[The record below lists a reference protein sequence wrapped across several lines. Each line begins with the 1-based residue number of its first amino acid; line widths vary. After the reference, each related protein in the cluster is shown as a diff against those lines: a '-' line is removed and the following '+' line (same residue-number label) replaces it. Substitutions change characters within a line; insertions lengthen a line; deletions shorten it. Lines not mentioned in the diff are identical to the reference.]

1 MLVPSPVV
9 LLIAPP
15 GAAVPDVT
23 APLAE
28 AGYAVRPVTELS
40 ATPPTAIVLLADAV
54 VDPLAVTRT
63 YRFQQPPT
71 VPILWLVSRA
81 SADLAA
87 DALDAGAD
95 ACLLRPVAGPLLVG
109 QLRALVRARA
119 ATTSDELRDLT
130 HRLQKLYEQ
139 TERERSLS
147 EQMAALA
154 PVAIPEGWRWRFG
167 VVGSEGIDV
176 LSRGDDAPPG
186 IVLHD
191 VAGLG
196 TIGGRLASLA
206 IGRALI
212 GELGGR
218 RPAAALTGVNRR
230 IRAVG
235 LPEGA
240 VVSATAAEFVE
251 ERENRVW
258 LSTAGFP
265 APVLVRP
272 NSPAEV
278 WLGSGPFLGATDTKF
293 AESSATLAPGE
304 KLVILGR
311 GAADLRP
318 DVRDIADRHRHLEA
332 QPLAD
337 AIAAGLG
344 VTGITL
350 IVAERKG
357 S

>member
-1 MLVPSPVV
+1 MLAPSPVV

-23 APLAE
+23 APLTE
-28 AGYAVRPVTELS
+28 AGYAVRPVTERS
-40 ATPPTAIVLLADAV
+40 ATPPTALVLLADLV
-54 VDPLAVTRT
+54 EDPLAVTRK

-95 ACLLRPVAGPLLVG
+95 ACLLRPTPGPLLVG

-139 TERERSLS
+139 TERDADLVKRLAELS
-147 EQMAALA
+147 PKSIDNSM
-154 PVAIPEGWRWRFG
+154 RWRFG
-167 VVGSEGIDV
+167 LVNGAGGFDQTPMIH
-176 LSRGDDAPPG
+176 LRA
-186 IVLHD
+186 LTLTD

-196 TIGGRLASLA
+196 IVGGAAVAGAVHVALA
-206 IGRALI
+206 
-212 GELGGR
+212 GEIATRNPGL
-218 RPAAALTGVNRR
+218 ALTAVNRVV
-230 IRAVG
+230 RAVG
-235 LPEGA
+235 LPESA
-240 VVSATAAEFVE
+240 VVSASVTLIDFDSDVV
-251 ERENRVW
+251 RVA
-258 LSTAGFP
+258 TAGLP
-265 APVLVRP
+265 SPVLVKP
-272 NSPAEV
+272 DAPAEV
-278 WLGSGPFLGATDTKF
+278 WTGSGPFLGATDTKF
-293 AESSATLAPGE
+293 AESSAALAPGE
-304 KLVILGR
+304 KLILLGR

-318 DVRDIADRHRHLEA
+318 DVRDIADRHRHLAA

-337 AIAAGLG
+337 AIEAGLG
-344 VTGITL
+344 VAGITL
-350 IVAERKG
+350 VVAERKG

>member
-1 MLVPSPVV
+1 MLASSVV

-15 GAAVPDVT
+15 AAAVPDVT
-23 APLAE
+23 GPLTE
-28 AGYAVRPVTELS
+28 AGYAVRPVTERS
-40 ATPPTAIVLLADAV
+40 ATPPTAVVLLADAV
-54 VDPLAVTRT
+54 EDPLAVTRT

-71 VPILWLVSRA
+71 VPILWLVSRG

-95 ACLLRPVAGPLLVG
+95 ACLLRPAPGPLLVG

-139 TERERSLS
+139 TERDAELVRRLAGWEPKSL
-147 EQMAALA
+147 
-154 PVAIPEGWRWRFG
+154 PDGGRWRFG
-167 VVGSEGIDV
+167 VISAGGVDEVPLVFSHRV
-176 LSRGDDAPPG
+176 FHL
-186 IVLHD
+186 LD

-196 TIGGRLASLA
+196 TVGGTIVAGAVARELARVVGRDDPASALTRLSHEL
-206 IGRALI
+206 RKSELPDSALI
-212 GELGGR
+212 S
-218 RPAAALTGVNRR
+218 A
-230 IRAVG
+230 
-235 LPEGA
+235 A
-240 VVSATAAEFVE
+240 VVRVDTAFDTI
-251 ERENRVW
+251 RVA
-258 LSTAGFP
+258 TAGFP
-265 APVLVRP
+265 APVLVKP
-272 NSPAEV
+272 DAPAEV
-278 WLGSGPFLGATDTKF
+278 WTGSGPFLGTTDSSYIAPH
-293 AESSATLAPGE
+293 AELKPGE
-304 KLVILGR
+304 KLVVLGR

-350 IVAERKG
+350 IVAERKA